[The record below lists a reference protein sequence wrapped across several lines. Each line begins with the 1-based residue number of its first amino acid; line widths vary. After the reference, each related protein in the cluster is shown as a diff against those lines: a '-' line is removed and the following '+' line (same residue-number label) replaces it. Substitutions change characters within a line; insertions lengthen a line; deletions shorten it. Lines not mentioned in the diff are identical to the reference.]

1 MNSFCYESSPL
12 YTAVYW
18 LSFAFTPAFLIA
30 TLVVLYVA
38 YLKLKE
44 KELRCDRVL
53 SGNYKADSRIP
64 SVRELAVEMEVNPNT
79 VMRSFERLQAND
91 IIYNKRGIGY
101 FVASDAEQK
110 IREMRHNQFVE
121 EVLPAVFKE
130 MHLLDVGIDELTKAY
145 TLYISTIK

>member
-1 MNSFCYESSPL
+1 MNYNTNQSIFIQ
-12 YTAVYW
+12 
-18 LSFAFTPAFLIA
+18 IA
-30 TLVVLYVA
+30 
-38 YLKLKE
+38 E
-44 KELRCDRVL
+44 RICDRVL

-64 SVRELAVEMEVNPNT
+64 SVRELAVEMEV
-79 VMRSFERLQAND
+79 
-91 IIYNKRGIGY
+91 
-101 FVASDAEQK
+101 ASNAEQK

>member
-1 MNSFCYESSPL
+1 MNYNTNQSIFIQ
-12 YTAVYW
+12 
-18 LSFAFTPAFLIA
+18 IA
-30 TLVVLYVA
+30 
-38 YLKLKE
+38 E
-44 KELRCDRVL
+44 RICDRVL

-79 VMRSFERLQAND
+79 VMRSFERLQANE

-110 IREMRHNQFVE
+110 IR
-121 EVLPAVFKE
+121 E

>member
-1 MNSFCYESSPL
+1 MNYNTNQSIFIQ
-12 YTAVYW
+12 
-18 LSFAFTPAFLIA
+18 IA
-30 TLVVLYVA
+30 
-38 YLKLKE
+38 E
-44 KELRCDRVL
+44 RICDRVL

-79 VMRSFERLQAND
+79 VMRSFD